1 MEGEVKNGEWEEGN
15 RRESRKRRR
24 NGMKELL
31 I

>member
-1 MEGEVKNGEWEEGN
+1 MEGEVKNGECEDRN

>member
-1 MEGEVKNGEWEEGN
+1 MEGEVKNGEWEDGN

>member
-1 MEGEVKNGEWEEGN
+1 MEGVVKNGEWEEGN

>member
-1 MEGEVKNGEWEEGN
+1 MRGEVKNGEWEDGN
-15 RRESRKRRR
+15 RRESRKRRG